1 MKWKD
6 SAEMTGNEVQSGEE
20 FIEEEHYSPWT
31 QSGDQKGI
39 RRINRPPLLLILLLL
54 AIIALVAALLVLV
67 WGGNGDVATRQAV
80 NALKDRVQELEERLD
95 KYESIDEKVTSIWE
109 QAKSFEKFKD
119 RFDRSEASTSLRMDH
134 LTVSLEALQKQIGS
148 VRQAPP
154 PAAVQTESPGP
165 APAKVRYHTVAP
177 SETFYSISK
186 KYDITVEQLLQL
198 NQMKPNDV
206 LKIGQKLIVGST
218 TDTAK

>member
-6 SAEMTGNEVQSGEE
+6 SADMTGNEVQSGEE

-31 QSGDQKGI
+31 EPGDQKGI
-39 RRINRPPLLLILLLL
+39 HRISRPPLLLILLLL
-54 AIIALVAALLVLV
+54 AIVALVAALLMLV

-80 NALKDRVQELEERLD
+80 NTLEDRVLRLEERLD

-134 LTVSLEALQKQIGS
+134 LTVSLETLQKQMGS
-148 VRQAPP
+148 VRKAPP
-154 PAAVQTESPGP
+154 VATVQTESPGP
-165 APAKVRYHTVAP
+165 APAKVRYHKVAP

-186 KYDITVEQLLQL
+186 TYDITVEQLLQL
-198 NQMKPNDV
+198 NQLQPNDV

-218 TDTAK
+218 TEKN